1 MKGRGIVP
9 HRTFYW
15 RKHKEN
21 NRLSPRKWYFAE
33 LLNPTSDSKDYCFIL
48 TTMIEI
54 WAKHD
59 AREYGVV
66 ELMKPIINNFFGV
79 GAALLL
85 TIFAIIFAWSV
96 ILYSYIVNWC
106 SEFWLIWLPSYSGS
120 LTSLKNYDDLI
131 ILKNYDDL
139 IRKEVSFPYSFD
151 FKTERLM
158 VE

>member
-1 MKGRGIVP
+1 MVFC
-9 HRTFYW
+9 RTPQPNF
-15 RKHKEN
+15 
-21 NRLSPRKWYFAE
+21 
-33 LLNPTSDSKDYCFIL
+33 DSKDYWFIL

-79 GAALLL
+79 GAALFL
-85 TIFAIIFAWSV
+85 TIFAIIFAWFV
-96 ILYSYIVNWC
+96 ILYSYNLNWC
-106 SEFWLIWLPSYSGS
+106 SEFWLIYLHSYSGS
-120 LTSLKNYDDLI
+120 LTSLKNYDNLI

-151 FKTERLM
+151 FKMERQ
-158 VE
+158 VVK